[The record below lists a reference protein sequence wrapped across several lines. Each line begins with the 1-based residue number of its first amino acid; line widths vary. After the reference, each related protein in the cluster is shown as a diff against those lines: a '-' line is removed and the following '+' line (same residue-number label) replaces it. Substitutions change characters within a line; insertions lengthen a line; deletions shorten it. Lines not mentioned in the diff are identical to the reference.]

1 MTPSNHLLRRWI
13 ISLSAVLCLGLAPA
27 AQAQL
32 LSVTP
37 TEDLLFDAD
46 SQIDGDTSDSFGAP
60 LTSGEVN
67 SGTQGDLVA
76 GDADGTRVL
85 FGPLGPLVDIR
96 TIGSAGFLIN
106 DTAVNGVIVPSSL
119 ASGGD
124 VNGDGRD
131 DVVNGHA
138 GPSVLGRAAAGA
150 AYMVNGQDS
159 SSTVTLAGPGAGFGF
174 DIYGAGTQDHAGQS
188 VALADTNGDGLK
200 DVIVGAHGESAV
212 YVVFGKG
219 DGVDVDLNALGSAG
233 YKISAA
239 SGDCQTGFSV
249 ASAGDVNTDGRE
261 DILIGD
267 QCADANGSLSSG
279 AAYVV
284 FGKANA
290 TPVDLDTLG
299 ASGGYHIEG
308 ADAGDRAG
316 TAVAN
321 AGDVNND
328 DRPDQVIG
336 APQAGTGV
344 EGAAYVVFGKT
355 SSSAVDLGALGSGGF
370 AMSGAYPND
379 NTGVSVAGGRDFNGD
394 GRTDVIVGADLADF
408 NGRTSSGSAYVV
420 YGKSSRKTVSLG
432 GLASNRGYR
441 IDGPATNAVAGRAVA
456 SVQSVTPNTGNDV
469 VVGAPGNEANGRNNS
484 GSVFVI
490 DEGPQAVFASA
501 ALTSVSL
508 ASQFFASSARD
519 ARAVAAARRRAV
531 LRYRLRRRATVTLR
545 LHRVLTGRRS
555 GKPTGRQRCRKSTRS
570 LQRAR
575 RRRCR
580 RLVLMGRKIVR
591 HRTRGRKSARVPT
604 SLRGRKLKPGLY
616 LLSVTARERNGREWG
631 PAIARVRITRR

>member
-1 MTPSNHLLRRWI
+1 MTPLRHGLRRWI
-13 ISLSAVLCLGLAPA
+13 LALAAVICLGIAPA
-27 AQAQL
+27 AHAQL
-32 LSVTP
+32 LLVTP

-46 SQIDGDTSDSFGAP
+46 SQIDGDTSDSLGAP

-67 SGTQGDLVA
+67 SDTRGDLVA
-76 GDADGTRVL
+76 GGADGTRVL

-96 TIGSAGFLIN
+96 TIGSAGFLI
-106 DTAVNGVIVPSSL
+106 DDAAITPVSL
-119 ASGGD
+119 GHSVAAGD

-131 DVVNGHA
+131 DVVAGHVGASPFGRSIA
-138 GPSVLGRAAAGA
+138 GTAFV
-150 AYMVNGQDS
+150 VHGQDG
-159 SSTVTLAGPGAGFGF
+159 STTTNLDGPGAHFGF
-174 DIYGAGTQDHAGQS
+174 EIHGAGTQDQAGRS
-188 VALADTNGDGLK
+188 VAVADTNGDGLK
-200 DVIVGAHGESAV
+200 DVIVGASGLSAA
-212 YVVFGKG
+212 YVVFGKTNQT
-219 DGVDVDLNALGSAG
+219 DVDLNALGTAG
-233 YKISAA
+233 YKISPA
-239 SGDCQTGFSV
+239 SGNCQTGSSV

-267 QCADANGSLSSG
+267 QCADPNGSFLSG

-284 FGKANA
+284 FGKANT

-308 ADAGDRAG
+308 ADTGDRAG

-336 APQAGTGV
+336 APSAGTGV
-344 EGAAYVVFGKT
+344 EGAAYVVFGKAT
-355 SSSAVDLGALGSGGF
+355 SSAVDLGALGSGGF
-370 AMSGAYPND
+370 VMSGAYPDD
-379 NTGVSVAGGRDFNGD
+379 NTGVAVAGGRDFNAD
-394 GRTDVIVGADLADF
+394 GRSDVVVGADLADF

-432 GLASNRGYR
+432 GLSSSRGYR

-456 SVQSVTPNTGNDV
+456 SALSVTSNIGNDV
-469 VVGAPGNEANGRNNS
+469 IVGAPGNEANGRNNS

-490 DEGPQAVFASA
+490 DEGPQAAFASA
-501 ALTSVSL
+501 GLTSVRLVSQSL
-508 ASQFFASSARD
+508 VSSARD
-519 ARAVAAARRRAV
+519 ERGVAAARRRAI

-545 LHRVLTGRRS
+545 LHRVLTGRR
-555 GKPTGRQRCRKSTRS
+555 PRTTGRQRCRKSTRS

-591 HRTRGRKSARVPT
+591 HRTRGRKSARLPT
-604 SLRGRKLKPGLY
+604 RLRGRKLKPGLY